1 MTEPTPK
8 KYATPD
14 PRYRLVEY
22 EDSYGTV
29 AVIQD
34 TENDEAWIQAATTVD
49 VEP

>member
-1 MTEPTPK
+1 MTESTPK

-14 PRYRLVEY
+14 PRYRLVEH

-29 AVIQD
+29 SIIHD
-34 TENDEAWIQAATTVD
+34 SENDEAWIQAATTVD

>member
-1 MTEPTPK
+1 MTESPPT
-8 KYATPD
+8 KYTTPE

-34 TENDEAWIQAATTVD
+34 SENDDAWIQAATTVD